1 MDPNALT
8 RIDDGPIIAG
18 LNQAWAAAH
27 PNAAALVAA
36 DPGDNAA
43 GSRDDAFPLWLNDR
57 SAAAT
62 TFVRDYLMSHS
73 ATGTTYNAA
82 HPAQAGSPRTLAH
95 SGLTR
100 GLRRTRCCQ
109 VLRHAAPG
117 DPRHPDVWGVVQ
129 HGVVYTGG
137 VKKIAEHGGAGT
149 EDRNVPIVVYSPQ
162 MSGGAVSPAP
172 VETTQIAPTILQLLH
187 INPNALQAV
196 RIEGTAVLPGL

>member
-8 RIDDGPIIAG
+8 RINDGPIITG
-18 LNQAWAAAH
+18 INQAWAAAH
-27 PNAAALVAA
+27 PNAGPLVAA

-43 GSRDDAFPLWLNDR
+43 GSRDDAFPLWLNNR

-62 TFVRDYLMSHS
+62 TFVRDYLLNNS

-82 HPAQAGSPRTLAH
+82 HPAQAGPPRTLAH
-95 SGLTR
+95 SGLTAVYAGPDAAR
-100 GLRRTRCCQ
+100 YFGT
-109 VLRHAAPG
+109 APG
-117 DPRHPDVWGVVQ
+117 DPRHPDIWGVVQ

-137 VKKIAEHGGAGT
+137 VKKIAEHGGADT

-162 MSGGAVSPAP
+162 MSGGAVSPAS

-196 RIEGTAVLPGL
+196 GIEGTQVLPGL